1 MASVTLRDVDDDVH
15 AELRRIAAQ
24 HGRSMQAEL
33 RAVLMDHVARHRGR
47 PTLAAAAERFRSQ
60 TGGVDLEVPPRHE
73 APAIPEFA

>member
-33 RAVLMDHVARHRGR
+33 RAVLMDHVTRHRRR
-47 PTLAAAAERFRSQ
+47 PSLADAAERFRRQ